1 MAIFCLRKVP
11 TILRSRCFRFPVCR
25 RMRFIG
31 NNRSRTWDARRHLH
45 MLRKHVALSVMSAVS
60 FALFL
65 SDSRTWSLGVGGVGG
80 GVGAGLVLLTL
91 ARVLC
96 WLYFLSLLAR
106 CLRSH
111 PGFWGGVLTAVVG
124 VGAGLLLLTLARVQ
138 YKQQQRGTD
147 PDHGPMR
154 PSRTRLPLLCH
165 SDGPQAPNIPLKLQ
179 SL

>member
-1 MAIFCLRKVP
+1 MLAIFFI
-11 TILRSRCFRFPVCR
+11 TISQV
-25 RMRFIG
+25 
-31 NNRSRTWDARRHLH
+31 
-45 MLRKHVALSVMSAVS
+45 
-60 FALFL
+60 FAFAP
-65 SDSRTWSLGVGGVGG
+65 GV
-80 GVGAGLVLLTL
+80 L
-91 ARVLC
+91 
-96 WLYFLSLLAR
+96 
-106 CLRSH
+106 
-111 PGFWGGVLTAVVG
+111 GGVLTAVVG